1 MKKMLLMCLC
11 FVLIAVATVGGTI
24 AATKDARGD
33 GLPIQSGAVLVRLTE
48 EQRSADGTGFETHV
62 PSSVFFPDPGATAN
76 SPYLTPTLPVT
87 WHDGSELLFWEH
99 LPRAKDKI
107 VSITNTS
114 RTDAYIRAV
123 FAFEDTNG
131 IADRLYLNVTD
142 PDALV
147 FVCRTVIGGTPY
159 QIFTYT
165 YDTPLGAGETSRPSL
180 LQFVFD
186 TSVSSAELMAIGGT
200 YDVLVYAQ
208 AVQADGFSDAA
219 SAFDA
224 MFGTVTADHHPWS

>member
-24 AATKDARGD
+24 AATKDAHGD
-33 GLPIQSGAVLVRLTE
+33 GLPIQSDSVLVRLSE
-48 EQRSADGTGFETHV
+48 EQRSADGAGFEPHV
-62 PSSVFFPDPGATAN
+62 PSSVFFPDPGAYPN
-76 SPYLTPTLPVT
+76 SPHLTPTLAVP
-87 WHDGSELLFWEH
+87 WHDGSELRFWDR

-107 VSITNTS
+107 VSIENTG
-114 RTDAYIRAV
+114 RTDAYVRTV

-147 FVCRTVIGGTPY
+147 FVCRTEIGGTPY
-159 QIFTYT
+159 KIFTYT
-165 YDTPLGAGETSRPSL
+165 YDTPLAAGETSRPSL

-186 TSVSSAELMAIGGT
+186 TSVSSSELAAIGGT

-208 AVQADGFSDAA
+208 AVQVDGFSDAA
-219 SAFDA
+219 SAFDT
-224 MFGTVTADHHPWS
+224 MFGTVSAENHPWN